1 MFGYDIYFGNF
12 TDKYSILYVHH
23 EMETINIFYI
33 SYVSWPWTLLREFQC
48 LSMHA
53 ILIKSEI

>member
-12 TDKYSILYVHH
+12 TDKYSILYH

-33 SYVSWPWTLLREFQC
+33 SYVSWPWTLSREFQC